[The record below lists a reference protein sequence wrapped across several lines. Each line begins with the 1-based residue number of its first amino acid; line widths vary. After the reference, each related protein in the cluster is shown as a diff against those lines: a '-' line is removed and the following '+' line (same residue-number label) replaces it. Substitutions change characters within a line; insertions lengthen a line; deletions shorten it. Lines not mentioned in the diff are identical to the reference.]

1 MKVLIYGQYV
11 KEKDIPY
18 IEELNLALDNLEIT
32 VCYYAPFY
40 KKLNAIMPT
49 LGNYSIILSHQ
60 ELVDFN
66 PDFVI
71 TMGGDGT
78 ILTAATFV
86 KDSGIPILGIN
97 LGRLGFLASIE
108 KKDISTTLEEITK
121 GNIFTEERSLLNLSS
136 NINLFADTKFA
147 LNDFTITKRDNSSM
161 IKIKTYIDDQL
172 LNTYWADGIIVATP
186 TGSTGY
192 SLSCG
197 GPIIFPNAEN
207 FVITPIAPH
216 NLNVRPVVIP
226 DYSKIKFVIEGRA
239 ENFLCTLD
247 SRHETIT
254 KDHIIE
260 ISKCDF
266 KVKLANQKGSNFM
279 ETIRSKLVWGLD
291 MRN

>member
-11 KEKDIPY
+11 KEKDLPY
-18 IEELNLALDNLEIT
+18 INELNVALEKLGIEVN
-32 VCYYAPFY
+32 YFGPFY
-40 KKLNAIMPT
+40 KKVKKLQPEISTYGMVSTN
-49 LGNYSIILSHQ
+49 Q
-60 ELVDFN
+60 ELLGFN
-66 PDFVI
+66 PDYVI

-86 KDSGIPILGIN
+86 KDSKIPILGIN

-108 KKDISTTLEEITK
+108 KKDIGATLEEITK
-121 GNIFTEERSLLNLSS
+121 GNLITEERSLLCLSS
-136 NINLFADTKFA
+136 NIDIFSDTKFA

-197 GPIIFPNAEN
+197 GPIIFPNSEN

-226 DYSKIKFVIEGRA
+226 DYSKIKFVIEGRS
-239 ENFLCTLD
+239 EKFLCTLD
-247 SRHETIT
+247 SRYETIT

-266 KVKLANQKGSNFM
+266 KVRFTNKKGSNFM
-279 ETIRSKLVWGLD
+279 DTIRSKLVWGLD